1 MLPTNR
7 AFVKVL
13 KRAEQQDD
21 EVLQK
26 TFVDL
31 GGVYATFETFEHQIL
46 FGRRGT
52 GKTHLLSVLR
62 QNRRDAGEIAIQLD
76 MRTIGSAGGIY
87 GDRTIPLHTRAT
99 RLLVDVL
106 SAIHSQIVEQLAGTE
121 AMDSPACRQALD
133 SFLEAHREVKV
144 QGTVSVE
151 QTSSGE
157 ATEASEAS
165 GSLKL
170 SAAPSLE
177 VGGKGSHSSKRV
189 TGEKRVESGVENYR
203 VNFGSVGTATRSLM
217 STLPKK
223 RLWILIDEWSEVPL
237 DLQPYLADLIRRSLM
252 PARGLFV
259 KIAAIEQRSRFLIPD
274 RMIGNVGLELG
285 ADVSTA
291 VNLDEHMVFENNE
304 TAAVQFFQKLV
315 LAHVQAAL
323 EAEGLPAP
331 GTVQEMLSAGF
342 TQANAFAEVV
352 RACEG
357 VPRDAINI
365 LNQAA
370 QKAGTTTISVSEVRA
385 AARQW
390 YLSSKDAAVAADEK
404 AKDLLNWIIDWVI
417 KERQAKGFLLAA
429 GRKDDLIDYLYDA
442 RVLHVLRK
450 GMSAQDEPGVRY
462 TVYGIDYGCYVDLIN
477 TARAPKGLFNADHMD
492 VQSPVPVTD
501 LRSLRR
507 CILKL
512 DDFYTAQS
520 ATGGNASQPSNGA
533 A

>member
-7 AFVKVL
+7 AFVKVV
-13 KRAEQQDD
+13 KRAERQDD

-31 GGVYATFETFEHQIL
+31 GGVYDTLEASDHQIL

-52 GKTHLLSVLR
+52 GKTHLLTVLR
-62 QNRRDAGEIAIQLD
+62 QKRRKSGEVAIQLD

-87 GDRTIPLHTRAT
+87 ADGTIPLATRAT

-106 SAIHSQIVEQLAGTE
+106 SAIHSAIVEQAAGSDMLDLAGCRE
-121 AMDSPACRQALD
+121 A
-133 SFLEAHREVKV
+133 LENFFVAHKDVKV
-144 QGTVSVE
+144 QGNVTLE
-151 QTSSGE
+151 QTASGE
-157 ATEASEAS
+157 AAKAAETSGAVKLTAS
-165 GSLKL
+165 
-170 SAAPSLE
+170 PSLE
-177 VGGKGSHSSKRV
+177 FGGKASQTSKNA
-189 TGEKRVESGVENYR
+189 TSEKRVVSGTENYR
-203 VNFGSVGTATRSLM
+203 VNFGSVGVVTRALV

-237 DLQPYLADLIRRSLM
+237 DIQPYLADLIRRSLL
-252 PARGLFV
+252 PTKGLVV

-274 RMIGNVGLELG
+274 RVIGNIGLELG

-291 VNLDEHMVFENNE
+291 VNLDDHMVFDNNE

-323 EAEGLPAP
+323 EAEGQVAP
-331 GTVQEMLSAGF
+331 VSVQQMLSNGF

-365 LNQAA
+365 LSHAG
-370 QKAGTTTISVSEVRA
+370 QKAGDSTISVNDVRIS
-385 AARQW
+385 ARQW
-390 YLSSKDAAVAADEK
+390 YLSSKDAAVSADQM
-404 AKDLLNWIIDWVI
+404 AKRLLSWIIDSVI

-429 GRKDDLIDYLYDA
+429 DKKDDLIDYLYDE

-450 GMSAQDEPGVRY
+450 GMSAKDEPGIRY
-462 TVYGIDYGCYVDLIN
+462 NVYGIDYGCYVDLIN
-477 TARAPKGLFNADHMD
+477 TAKGPKGLFNESTGRVDIYA
-492 VQSPVPVTD
+492 PVPVTD

-507 CILKL
+507 CVLNL
-512 DDFYTAQS
+512 EDFY
-520 ATGGNASQPSNGA
+520 ASVTQDEDGSHMTK
-533 A
+533 